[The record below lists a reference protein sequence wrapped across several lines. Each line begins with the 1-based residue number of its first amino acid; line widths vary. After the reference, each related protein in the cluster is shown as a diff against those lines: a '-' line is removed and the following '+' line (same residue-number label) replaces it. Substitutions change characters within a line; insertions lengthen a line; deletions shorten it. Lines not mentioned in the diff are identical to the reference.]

1 MVDDLVETALDFD
14 QQSNMESALHR
25 RLDSLVRHLVPPQ
38 SASQDLTKNPLNIT
52 ASGSDSVSASP
63 VLIGGMVLDIHAKP
77 YNDLAPRT
85 TNPGEVQ
92 YASGGVAR
100 NIAECMCKL
109 GARPF
114 MISVVGLDMAGE
126 MLLRYWKS
134 AGLSTEG
141 ILQEKSIATPVV
153 TNIFDSY
160 GELAAGVASVDAVE
174 KFLTPYF
181 VQQFQSYICSAPVL
195 LLDANLHP
203 QSLEFACRTAG
214 SGIPVWFEPVSV
226 KKSTRISSIVN
237 YITYASPNEI
247 ELIAMANS
255 LLPEKEF
262 KFQLDP
268 NGSKMHSVES
278 LFQMLKPAISFVLCK
293 GIKCLVVTLGQAGV
307 FLCFRD
313 WPQCK
318 IQDLKSSKLASFSSM
333 PHAIVDEGQLG
344 VEFQAYHFPAL
355 NSSVVNPT
363 GAGDCL
369 VAGVI
374 ASICSGL
381 DLMRSVAIG
390 IAVAK
395 AAVESKTNVPA
406 EFNMK
411 DLAGE
416 AESILSGVK
425 HLLV

>member
-1 MVDDLVETALDFD
+1 MLTACCF
-14 QQSNMESALHR
+14 ALI
-25 RLDSLVRHLVPPQ
+25 V
-38 SASQDLTKNPLNIT
+38 
-52 ASGSDSVSASP
+52 
-63 VLIGGMVLDIHAKP
+63 
-77 YNDLAPRT
+77 
-85 TNPGEVQ
+85 VQ

-203 QSLEFACRTAG
+203 QSLEFACRIAAG